1 MSEEKL
7 CKYINIVKKIEY
19 LKERIDNEQNR
30 EIDAIKIKVQGSSK
44 DFPYLQQGYTVEA
57 EEPIAANRSM
67 KKIKK
72 WQKEIEELEKEKEAI
87 EDYIDSIEEYMT
99 REIFFMKYC
108 KGKTQKEIAETLDI
122 SQAKVSRMI
131 KTYLEM
137 NKIA

>member
-7 CKYINIVKKIEY
+7 CKYTNIVKKIEY
-19 LKERIDNEQNR
+19 LKQKIDNEQNK
-30 EIDAIKIKVQGSSK
+30 EIDSIAIKVQGSSK
-44 DFPYLQQGYTVEA
+44 NFPYLQKGYTVEA

-72 WQKEIEELEKEKEAI
+72 WKKEIEKLEKEKEII
-87 EDYIDSIEEYMT
+87 EDYIDNIEEHVT
-99 REIFFMKYC
+99 REIFLMKYC
-108 KGKTQKEIAETLDI
+108 EGKTQMDIAETLDI